1 MFEYHLTA
9 RGYELDSYN
18 HVNNAVFLNYMEQAR
33 WEIMHDEGILDRYQE
48 EGKKLVV
55 TEINIRYAR
64 EIRLF
69 DEIVAKTEIREK
81 APYLVFHHKII
92 NKKKNTLCAKATV
105 KTLLLDNDNMPMD
118 IPEDLLK
125 LTKKG

>member
-1 MFEYHLTA
+1 M
-9 RGYELDSYN
+9 
-18 HVNNAVFLNYMEQAR
+18 
-33 WEIMHDEGILDRYQE
+33 GILDRYQD

-64 EIRLF
+64 EIKLF
-69 DEIVAKTEIREK
+69 DEIVVLTELREM
-81 APYLVFHHKII
+81 APYLVFQHKIV
-92 NKKKNTLCAKATV
+92 NKKKDTLCAKATV
-105 KTLLLDNDNMPMD
+105 KTLLLDNDNMPID